1 MEYLNAFLCGGLLC
15 AVGQIILDRTNLTPA
30 RILTGYV
37 VAGVFLQ
44 AVGVYQYVVDWGGA
58 GATVP
63 LTGFGYLR
71 RHRRGR
77 GVRPPDG
84 NFVPAQRKALTNT
97 PEGYIMQP
105 SKKYP
110 REVSDMNECC
120 CHKTKHRSPQEQKQ
134 LTNRL
139 SRIEGQVRGLRDML
153 QADAYCPDILVQV
166 SAVSAALNSFSK
178 ELLATHIRTCV
189 ADGIRQGD
197 DEVIDELVTTLQ
209 KMMK

>member
-58 GATVP
+58 GGHRAP
-63 LTGFGYLR
+63 HRLRLFAGQRRRQGRGGKGLAGHHHRRAHRHLR
-71 RHRRGR
+71 RHRRSR

-105 SKKYP
+105 SKNTPGRYP
-110 REVSDMNECC
+110 
-120 CHKTKHRSPQEQKQ
+120 
-134 LTNRL
+134 
-139 SRIEGQVRGLRDML
+139 I
-153 QADAYCPDILVQV
+153 
-166 SAVSAALNSFSK
+166 
-178 ELLATHIRTCV
+178 
-189 ADGIRQGD
+189 
-197 DEVIDELVTTLQ
+197 
-209 KMMK
+209 